1 MTRSH
6 IKRKPMRNSA
16 MEVLGFIET
25 PSVSHVDTHLPAP
38 SRLVSTTSTTGLS
51 VADMWETTELHAD
64 SMADWKPVEVDKR
77 RLNKRVRWPL
87 VTLWVL
93 ILAVAGVGGYFV
105 WQAPTNAAEAAL
117 GALSDDA
124 MGLQEVLGPLETANA
139 SLIPG
144 QSIDAT
150 SISKAVNDVDNASR
164 ALFSSAG
171 ALPAAESASRTA
183 ASDAATQALDASKTL
198 NGLAAYLGAVTPVMV
213 APTLITDPELIDLE
227 TAVREYG
234 AWRSQFDTVRGALPE
249 GTMTRATQELG
260 LVSNRLESVQGAYI
274 DGLREDDRQAAL
286 AAVREL
292 EGLLSTA
299 WGVLLQEAET
309 AQKAVAARIDS
320 AWESLG
326 LLG

>member
-1 MTRSH
+1 MSRSH
-6 IKRKPMRNSA
+6 VKQKPMRNSA
-16 MEVLGFIET
+16 MEVLWFMET
-25 PSVSHVDTHLPAP
+25 PSVSYVDTHSPAP
-38 SRLVSTTSTTGLS
+38 SRLVSTSTKGGQS
-51 VADMWETTELHAD
+51 VAEMWETTELHAD
-64 SMADWKPVEVDKR
+64 SMADWKPVDVDKR

-87 VTLWVL
+87 VTLWIV
-93 ILAVAGVGGYFV
+93 ILAVAGAGGYFI
-105 WQAPTNAAEAAL
+105 WQAPTNGAEAAL
-117 GALSDDA
+117 NAVSVDG

-150 SISKAVNDVDNASR
+150 SISTAVNDVDNASR

-171 ALPAAESASRTA
+171 ALPASESASRTA

-234 AWRSQFDTVRGALPE
+234 SWRSHFDSVRAALPE
-249 GTMTRATQELG
+249 GTMSRATQELS
-260 LVSNRLESVQGAYI
+260 LVSNRLESIQNAYI
-274 DGLREDDRQAAL
+274 DGLREDNRQAAL

-309 AQKAVAARIDS
+309 AQTAVAARIES
-320 AWESLG
+320 AWDSLG